1 MTGIITTTSISL
13 SWEKPDGNAS
23 SYEIQILGDPT
34 FNKTVTSTSDTI
46 EGLTPGNY
54 YIFLLSAVVGEN
66 NVTGNSSAISVYT
79 KPEVVQ
85 NLITGIIT
93 TTYVSLSW
101 ERPDGNASSYEIQI
115 LGEPTFEKSVT
126 STSDT
131 IEGLTPGNYY
141 TFLIT
146 AVVGENVTGKSS
158 EITVYT
164 QPEAVK
170 NLIIDI
176 ITTTSIFL
184 TWEKPDGNASLY
196 EIQILG
202 DPTHNKTVTTPSD
215 TIEGLIPGNYYMLLV
230 TAAVGEINVKGTSL
244 GIYVYTKPEVVKN
257 LMTGIITTT
266 SISLSWVRPDGNAS
280 SYEIQILGEP
290 TFNETVTSTSV
301 TIEGLTPGNYYTLLV
316 TAVVGENNVT
326 GNSSELSVYTKPD
339 LVKNLMTGIITTT
352 SISLSW
358 DKPDGNASS
367 YEIQILGEPTFNKTV
382 TSTSDTIGS
391 LTPGNYYTLLVTA
404 VVGENDVTGAS
415 SEIFEYTR
423 PEVVKNLMTGII
435 TTTSIS
441 LSWEKPDGNASSY
454 EIQILGNP
462 FFYKTVT
469 STSDTIEGLT
479 PGNYYTLLVTAVVG
493 DNNVT
498 GNSSEISVY
507 AKPDLVKNLM
517 IGITTTTSISLNW
530 EKPDGNASS
539 YEIQILG
546 DPTFNKTMTTTSYTI
561 ESLTPGNYYTLLVSA
576 VVGENNVTGNSSAIF
591 VYTKPEVVKNLMTG
605 VITTTSL
612 SVSWEKPDGNASSY
626 EIQILGEPTVEKFVT
641 LASDV
646 IDGLIPGNY
655 YTLLVTAVVG
665 GNNVTGNSTEI
676 SVYTKPEG
684 VKNLMTGVITTTSIS
699 LSWAKPDGNA
709 SSYEIQIL
717 GEPTFNKTVTSTS
730 NIIEGLTPGNYY
742 TLLVTAVVGENN
754 VTGNSTEI
762 SVYTKPEGVKNLMAG
777 IITTTSISLSWAKP
791 DGNASSYEIQILG
804 EPTFNKT
811 VTSTS
816 DTIEGLTPG
825 NYYTLLVTAVVGENN
840 VTGNSTEI
848 SVYTK
853 PEGVKNL
860 MAGIITTT
868 SISLSWAKPD
878 GNASSYEIQI
888 LGEPTFNKTVTSTS
902 DTIEGLTPGNYY
914 TLLVTAVVG
923 ENNVTGNI
931 AEISVYT
938 KPQIVKNL
946 MAELITTNSLFLTW
960 EKPDGNASSYEIQI
974 LGEPTFNKTV
984 TSISDT
990 IEDLTP
996 GNYYTLL
1003 VTTVVVENVVTGTS
1017 FEISFNTKP
1026 EVVKNLMTGI
1036 ITTTSIS
1043 LSWEKPDGN
1052 ASFYEIQILGEPTF
1066 NKTVTLTSDTI
1077 EGLTPGNYYTLL
1089 VTAVVGEKK
1098 VRGNS
1103 TEISVYTKPE
1113 VAKNLMIGIITT
1125 TSISLSWE
1133 KPDGNVSSYEI
1144 QILGN
1149 PTFNKTVI
1157 STSDTLEGL
1166 TPGNYYTLLVT
1177 AVVGENNVTGNSSEI
1192 SEYTRPATVTK
1203 LKASII
1209 NSSTIYVS
1217 WLLPEGNRSSYLVD
1231 VIGDPPQSFIVY
1243 SESAI
1248 INYLTS
1254 GNQYT
1259 VRISAEAG
1267 NGLLGGSSD
1276 ILVLG
1281 NITATLVT
1289 TTSFWLNWDFNIAE
1303 NTTYSI
1309 SVYGEPSSTWTVNTT
1324 AIQITNLTS
1333 GNFYNIQI
1341 SAYNSY
1347 MVLYGYVGQI
1357 ILYTRP
1363 GVVRNVQVT
1372 NISINSMTMSWLPPQ
1387 SNYSH
1392 YLIEVTGD
1400 IYLNETTTSESLPVS
1415 GLTPG
1420 NQYTVTIRA
1429 VTGADVSGDFTDK
1442 IIFTR
1447 PEKVKNLIVFS
1458 VTDMSV
1464 SLSWLPPDGRTSSYL
1479 IQIQE
1484 DEKYNKIT
1492 PLTEFTVQDLIPGT
1506 WYTFLVSSLTGYD
1519 TVQGDN
1525 VSTSN
1530 YTIPGLVKNLTVDN
1544 ITTTSVS
1551 LNWEIPAGNADSYM
1565 IQVLEDPSLNRIV
1578 NTTLNT
1584 IGGLMPGYFYTFMV
1598 FALVGNDMVQ
1608 GDKNAISTYT
1618 EPDIVGNL
1626 RTENITTTSIS
1637 LSWEKLNGNAD
1648 SYKIQIIEDP
1658 SLNRIVTTS
1667 FNTIGGLTPGY
1678 YYTFMVFALVGNN
1691 SVQGKKNTTY
1701 IYTKPDVITDLR
1713 TLNISTTSITLG
1725 WQIPDGNV
1733 TFYLIEM
1740 AGPVTVYFQTSIN
1753 ESVIKD
1759 LMPGNLYS
1767 FRVFAVVGEPNVQ
1780 GNGVDISAYTIPG
1793 LVKNLTVDN
1802 ITTTSVTLNWEI
1814 PDGNADSYM
1823 IQVLEDP
1830 SLNRIVNTTL
1840 NTIGGLMPGYFY
1852 TFMVFALVGND
1863 MVQGDKNT
1871 ISTYTEPDIVGN
1883 LRTEN
1888 ITTTSISLSWEK
1900 LNGNADSYKIQIIE
1914 DPSLNRIVTTS
1925 FNTIGGL
1932 TPGYYY
1938 TFMVFALVGNNS
1950 VQGKKNTTFTYT
1962 KPDVITDLRTLNIS
1976 TTSITLGWQIS
1987 DGNVTFYLIE
1997 MAGPVTVY
2005 FQTSINESVIKD
2017 LMPGNL
2023 YSFRVFAVVGEPNVQ
2038 GNGVD
2043 ISAYTIPGLVKNL
2056 TVDNITTTSVTLNW
2070 EIPDGN
2076 ADSYMIQVLEDPSL
2090 NRIVNTTLNTI
2101 GGLMPGYFYTFMVF
2115 ALVGNDMVQGD
2126 KNTISTYTEPDIV
2139 GNLRTDNITTTSIS
2153 LSWEKLNGNADS
2165 YKIQIIEDPSLN
2177 RIVTTS
2183 FNTIGGLTP
2192 GYYYTFMVFA
2202 LVGNN
2207 SVQGKKNTTYTYTKP
2222 DAVTDLRTL
2231 NISTTSTTLGWQI
2244 PDGNVTFYL
2253 IEMAGPVA
2261 VYFQTYINE
2270 SVITNLTPGNLYSF
2284 QVFAVV
2290 GESKVQGNGL
2300 DISAYTIPG
2309 LVKNLTVDNITT
2321 TSVSLNWQ
2329 KPDGNADSYMIQVL
2343 EDPSLNRIVNTTLN
2357 TIGGLTPGY
2366 YYTFIVFALVGNN
2379 SVQGEKSTIS
2389 TYTKPEV
2396 VGNLKTENATTTSV
2410 SLSWEKPIGNASS
2423 YLIKTVEDPTLS
2435 KIVLTTFDTIIGL
2448 TSGYYYTFMV
2458 YALVENNSVQGERNT
2473 TYTYTKPN
2481 VVKNLITGIITT
2493 TSISVIWEKPDGNAS
2508 SYEIQ
2513 ILGDPT
2519 FNKTVA
2525 TTSDTIGG
2533 LTPGNYYT
2541 LMVTAVVGEN
2551 NVTGSSLE
2559 ISVNTRPATVTELKV
2574 SIINSSTIYVSWLLP
2589 EGNRS
2594 SYLVEVIGDP
2604 PQSFTVLSES
2614 VIITNLN
2621 IVNQYTLRITAV
2633 AGNGVQGGSKEL
2645 VILGNITATLITT
2658 TSFWLNWDSYFGE
2671 NTTYSISV
2679 YGEPSSNWT
2688 VNTTAI
2694 QITNLTSGNFYN
2706 IQISAYNR
2714 FLVLYGFVGQISL
2727 YTRPGMV
2734 GNVQVTNISTNSM
2747 TISWLPPH
2755 SNYSHYLI
2763 EVTGD
2768 IYKTRTTTSNSLLFS
2783 DLTPGNQYIVTITA
2797 VTGADVLGDSTEN
2810 INFTRPEKVKNLI
2823 VFSITDTSASL
2834 SWLPPDGRT
2843 SSYLIQIQGDEK
2855 YKKNTP
2861 LTLFTVQDL
2870 IPGTQYTF
2878 LVSSLTGY
2886 DTVQGDNV
2894 STSNYTIPGLVK
2906 NLTVDNNTTT
2916 SVSLNWQKPDGN
2928 ADSYMI
2934 QVLEDP
2940 SFNRIVNTTL
2950 NTIGGLT
2957 PGYYYTFTVFALVG
2971 NNSVQGKKNTI
2982 FTYTKPEI
2990 VGNLRKLNAT
3000 TTSVSLSWEKPIG
3013 NSSSYLI
3020 KIFEDPTFSKIVFT
3034 TFDTIGGLTP
3044 GYYYTFMVF
3053 ALVGNNSVQGEKNTM
3068 YTYTKPEIVG
3078 NLRKLNAT
3086 TTSVSLSWEK
3096 PIGNSSSYLI
3106 KIFEDPTF
3114 SKIVFTTFD
3123 TIGGLTPGYYYTF
3136 MVFALV
3142 GNNSVQGEKNT
3153 TYTYTKP
3160 DVVIDLRT
3168 LNISTT
3174 SITLGWQIPY
3184 GNVTFYMIEMAGPV
3198 TVYFQTSINESV
3210 ITNLTPGNLYSFR
3223 VFAVVGESKVQGNG
3237 LDISAY
3243 TRPEVVEDL
3252 KLQNIST
3259 TSVSLV
3265 WKPPIGYVESYR
3277 IQIVGN
3283 LSFTKN
3289 ITLPSATL
3297 GDLIPGNYYTALVSA
3312 VVQGTILGENKNISF
3327 NTEPAAVKNLTV
3339 EKITTS
3345 SFTLNWLPP
3354 EGAVSGYLIQISGN
3368 VNDTGDTTYKP
3379 EHLTPGNVYKVV
3391 VSAVVGDSK
3400 IQGEGSEIV
3409 VKTNA
3414 NSLIITLK
3422 YSSSADK
3429 SEVLI
3434 IDELNRII
3442 EQQFSGQNVTAV
3454 LKQIKKV

>member
-13 SWEKPDGNAS
+13 SWAK
-23 SYEIQILGDPT
+23 
-34 FNKTVTSTSDTI
+34 
-46 EGLTPGNY
+46 
-54 YIFLLSAVVGEN
+54 
-66 NVTGNSSAISVYT
+66 
-79 KPEVVQ
+79 
-85 NLITGIIT
+85 
-93 TTYVSLSW
+93 
-101 ERPDGNASSYEIQI
+101 PDGNASSYEIQI
-115 LGEPTFEKSVT
+115 LGEPTFDKNVI
-126 STSDT
+126 STSD
-131 IEGLTPGNYY
+131 
-141 TFLIT
+141 
-146 AVVGENVTGKSS
+146 
-158 EITVYT
+158 
-164 QPEAVK
+164 
-170 NLIIDI
+170 
-176 ITTTSIFL
+176 
-184 TWEKPDGNASLY
+184 
-196 EIQILG
+196 
-202 DPTHNKTVTTPSD
+202 
-215 TIEGLIPGNYYMLLV
+215 
-230 TAAVGEINVKGTSL
+230 
-244 GIYVYTKPEVVKN
+244 
-257 LMTGIITTT
+257 
-266 SISLSWVRPDGNAS
+266 
-280 SYEIQILGEP
+280 
-290 TFNETVTSTSV
+290 

-326 GNSSELSVYTKPD
+326 GNSTEISVYTKPEVVKNLMTGIITTTSLSLSWAKPDGNASSYEIQILGEPTFNKSVTSTSDTIEGLTPGNYYTLLVTAVVGENNVMGNSTEIFVYTKPEVVKNPMAGIITTTSISLSWEKPVGNASSYEIQILGEPTFNKTVTSTSDKIEGLTPGNYYTLLVTVVVGENNVTGKSTEISVYTKPEIVKNLMTGIITTTSLSLSWAKPDGNASSYEIQILGEPTFNKTVTSTSDTIEGLTPGNYYTLLVTAVVGNNNVTGNSCEISMYAKPD

-382 TSTSDTIGS
+382 TSTSETIGS

-415 SEIFEYTR
+415 SEIFEYTK

-435 TTTSIS
+435 TTTSI
-441 LSWEKPDGNASSY
+441 A
-454 EIQILGNP
+454 
-462 FFYKTVT
+462 
-469 STSDTIEGLT
+469 
-479 PGNYYTLLVTAVVG
+479 
-493 DNNVT
+493 
-498 GNSSEISVY
+498 
-507 AKPDLVKNLM
+507 
-517 IGITTTTSISLNW
+517 
-530 EKPDGNASS
+530 
-539 YEIQILG
+539 
-546 DPTFNKTMTTTSYTI
+546 
-561 ESLTPGNYYTLLVSA
+561 
-576 VVGENNVTGNSSAIF
+576 
-591 VYTKPEVVKNLMTG
+591 
-605 VITTTSL
+605 
-612 SVSWEKPDGNASSY
+612 
-626 EIQILGEPTVEKFVT
+626 
-641 LASDV
+641 
-646 IDGLIPGNY
+646 
-655 YTLLVTAVVG
+655 
-665 GNNVTGNSTEI
+665 
-676 SVYTKPEG
+676 
-684 VKNLMTGVITTTSIS
+684 

-730 NIIEGLTPGNYY
+730 DTIEGLTPGNYYTLLVIAVVGENNVTGNSTEISVYTQPEVVKNLMTGIITTTSISLSWAKPDGNASSYEIQILGEPTFDKNVISTSDTIEGLTPGNYY

-762 SVYTKPEGVKNLMAG
+762 SVYTKPEVVKNLMTG
-777 IITTTSISLSWAKP
+777 IITNTSLSLSWAKP

-840 VTGNSTEI
+840 VMGNSTEI

-853 PEGVKNL
+853 PEVVKNP

-868 SISLSWAKPD
+868 SISLSWEKPVGNASSYEIQILGEPTFNKTVTSTSDTIEGLTPGNYYTLLVTVVVGENNVTGKSTEISVYTKPEIVKNLMTGIITTTSLSLSWAKPD

-923 ENNVTGNI
+923 DNNVTGNSCEISMYAKPDLVKNLMTGIITTTSISLNWDKPDGNASSYEIQILGDPTFNKTMTTTSYTIEGLTSGIYYTLLVSAVVGENNVTGNSSAI
-931 AEISVYT
+931 FVYT
-938 KPQIVKNL
+938 KPEVVKNL
-946 MAELITTNSLFLTW
+946 MTGIITTTSISVSW
-960 EKPDGNASSYEIQI
+960 AKPDGNASSYEIQI

-984 TSISDT
+984 TSTSDT
-990 IEDLTP
+990 IDGLTP

-1003 VTTVVVENVVTGTS
+1003 VSAVVGENNVTGNS
-1017 FEISFNTKP
+1017 SEISVYTKPDLVKNLMTGVITTTSISLSWAKPDGNASSYEIQILGDPTFNKTMTTTSYTIEGLTSGIYYTLLVSAVVGENNVTGNSSAIFVYTKP

-1043 LSWEKPDGN
+1043 VSWAKPDGN
-1052 ASFYEIQILGEPTF
+1052 ASSYEIQILGEPTF
-1066 NKTVTLTSDTI
+1066 NKTVTSTSDTI
-1077 EGLTPGNYYTLL
+1077 DGLTPGNYYTLL
-1089 VTAVVGEKK
+1089 VSAVVGENN
-1098 VRGNS
+1098 VTGNS
-1103 TEISVYTKPE
+1103 SEISVYTKPE
-1113 VAKNLMIGIITT
+1113 VVKNLMTGMITT
-1125 TSISLSWE
+1125 TSISVSWE
-1133 KPDGNVSSYEI
+1133 KPDGNASSYEI
-1144 QILGN
+1144 QILGD
-1149 PTFNKTVI
+1149 PTFNKTVT
-1157 STSDTLEGL
+1157 STSDTIGGL

-1192 SEYTRPATVTK
+1192 SVYTKPDLVKNLMTRIITTTSISLNWEKPDGNASSYEIQILGDPTFNKTVTTTSYTIEGLTPGNYYTLLVSAVVGENNVKGNSSAIFVYTKPEVVKNLMTGIITTTSISVSWEKPDGNASSYEIQILGEPTFNKTVTSTSDTIGGLTPGNYYTLLVTAVVGENNVTGSSSEISVYTRPATVTE

-1217 WLLPEGNRSSYLVD
+1217 WLLPEGNRSLYLVD

-1243 SESAI
+1243 SESAT

-1254 GNQYT
+1254 GSQYT

-1289 TTSFWLNWDFNIAE
+1289 STSFWLNWDFNIAE

-1341 SAYNSY
+1341 SAYNRY

-1363 GVVRNVQVT
+1363 GVVGNVQVT
-1372 NISINSMTMSWLPPQ
+1372 NISTNSMTISWLPPQ

-1392 YLIEVTGD
+1392 YLIELTGD
-1400 IYLNETTTSESLPVS
+1400 IYLNETTTSGSLPVS

-1420 NQYTVTIRA
+1420 NQYAVTIRA
-1429 VTGADVSGDFTDK
+1429 VTGEDVSGDFTNK

-1458 VTDMSV
+1458 VTDTSV

-1492 PLTEFTVQDLIPGT
+1492 TLTEFTVQDLIPGT

-1525 VSTSN
+1525 VTTSH
-1530 YTIPGLVKNLTVDN
+1530 YTNPGVVKNLTVDN

-1551 LNWEIPAGNADSYM
+1551 LNWEIPDGNADSYM
-1565 IQVLEDPSLNRIV
+1565 IEVLEDPNLNRFV
-1578 NTTLNT
+1578 NTTL
-1584 IGGLMPGYFYTFMV
+1584 
-1598 FALVGNDMVQ
+1598 
-1608 GDKNAISTYT
+1608 
-1618 EPDIVGNL
+1618 
-1626 RTENITTTSIS
+1626 
-1637 LSWEKLNGNAD
+1637 
-1648 SYKIQIIEDP
+1648 
-1658 SLNRIVTTS
+1658 
-1667 FNTIGGLTPGY
+1667 NTIGGLTPGY

-1691 SVQGKKNTTY
+1691 SVQGEKNTM
-1701 IYTKPDVITDLR
+1701 YT
-1713 TLNISTTSITLG
+1713 
-1725 WQIPDGNV
+1725 
-1733 TFYLIEM
+1733 
-1740 AGPVTVYFQTSIN
+1740 
-1753 ESVIKD
+1753 
-1759 LMPGNLYS
+1759 
-1767 FRVFAVVGEPNVQ
+1767 
-1780 GNGVDISAYTIPG
+1780 YTIPG

-1802 ITTTSVTLNWEI
+1802 ITTTSVSLNWEI

-1888 ITTTSISLSWEK
+1888 ITTTSVSLSWEK
-1900 LNGNADSYKIQIIE
+1900 RNGNADSYKIQIIE

-1950 VQGKKNTTFTYT
+1950 VQGKKITTYT
-1962 KPDVITDLRTLNIS
+1962 
-1976 TTSITLGWQIS
+1976 
-1987 DGNVTFYLIE
+1987 
-1997 MAGPVTVY
+1997 
-2005 FQTSINESVIKD
+2005 
-2017 LMPGNL
+2017 
-2023 YSFRVFAVVGEPNVQ
+2023 
-2038 GNGVD
+2038 
-2043 ISAYTIPGLVKNL
+2043 YTIPGLVKNL
-2056 TVDNITTTSVTLNW
+2056 TVDFITTTSVSLNW

-2090 NRIVNTTLNTI
+2090 NRIVNTTLNAI

-2139 GNLRTDNITTTSIS
+2139 GNLRTENITTTSVS
-2153 LSWEKLNGNADS
+2153 LSWEKRNGNADS

-2222 DAVTDLRTL
+2222 
-2231 NISTTSTTLGWQI
+2231 
-2244 PDGNVTFYL
+2244 
-2253 IEMAGPVA
+2253 
-2261 VYFQTYINE
+2261 
-2270 SVITNLTPGNLYSF
+2270 
-2284 QVFAVV
+2284 
-2290 GESKVQGNGL
+2290 
-2300 DISAYTIPG
+2300 
-2309 LVKNLTVDNITT
+2309 
-2321 TSVSLNWQ
+2321 
-2329 KPDGNADSYMIQVL
+2329 
-2343 EDPSLNRIVNTTLN
+2343 
-2357 TIGGLTPGY
+2357 
-2366 YYTFIVFALVGNN
+2366 
-2379 SVQGEKSTIS
+2379 
-2389 TYTKPEV
+2389 
-2396 VGNLKTENATTTSV
+2396 
-2410 SLSWEKPIGNASS
+2410 
-2423 YLIKTVEDPTLS
+2423 
-2435 KIVLTTFDTIIGL
+2435 
-2448 TSGYYYTFMV
+2448 
-2458 YALVENNSVQGERNT
+2458 
-2473 TYTYTKPN
+2473 N
-2481 VVKNLITGIITT
+2481 VVKNLMTGIITI

-2513 ILGDPT
+2513 ILGEPT

-2525 TTSDTIGG
+2525 TTSNTIGG

-2541 LMVTAVVGEN
+2541 LLVTAVVGEY

-2559 ISVNTRPATVTELKV
+2559 ISVNTKPKVVKNLMTRNITTTSISLNWEKPDGNASSYEIQILGNPTFNKTMTSTSATIEGLTPGNYYTLLVSAVVGENNVTGDSSEISVYTKPAIVKNLMTGIITTTSISLTWEEPVGNASSYEIQILGNPTFNKTVASTIFTLKGLTPGNYYTLLVTAMVGENNVSGNSSVISVYTRPATVTELKA

-2594 SYLVEVIGDP
+2594 SYLIDVIGDP

-2614 VIITNLN
+2614 VIITNLH
-2621 IVNQYTLRITAV
+2621 IGNQYTLRITAV
-2633 AGNGVQGGSKEL
+2633 AGNGLQGGNKEL
-2645 VILGNITATLITT
+2645 FILGNITATLITT

-2688 VNTTAI
+2688 VNTTSI

-2714 FLVLYGFVGQISL
+2714 FSVLYGFVGQISL

-2768 IYKTRTTTSNSLLFS
+2768 IYKSRTTTSNSLLFS
-2783 DLTPGNQYIVTITA
+2783 DLTPGNQYIVAVTA

-2823 VFSITDTSASL
+2823 VSSITDTSVSL

-2843 SSYLIQIQGDEK
+2843 SSYLIQIQRDEN
-2855 YKKNTP
+2855 YKKTTP
-2861 LTLFTVQDL
+2861 LTVFTVQDL
-2870 IPGTQYTF
+2870 IPGTHYTF

-2906 NLTVDNNTTT
+2906 NLTVDNITTT

-2934 QVLEDP
+2934 QVLEYP

-2957 PGYYYTFTVFALVG
+2957 PGYYYTFMVFALVG
-2971 NNSVQGKKNTI
+2971 NNSVQGKKNT
-2982 FTYTKPEI
+2982 TYTYTEPEI

-3020 KIFEDPTFSKIVFT
+3020 KI
-3034 TFDTIGGLTP
+3034 L
-3044 GYYYTFMVF
+3044 
-3053 ALVGNNSVQGEKNTM
+3053 
-3068 YTYTKPEIVG
+3068 
-3078 NLRKLNAT
+3078 
-3086 TTSVSLSWEK
+3086 
-3096 PIGNSSSYLI
+3096 
-3106 KIFEDPTF
+3106 EDPTF

-3153 TYTYTKP
+3153 TYTYTIPGLVKNLTVDNITTTSVSLNWQKP
-3160 DVVIDLRT
+3160 DGNADSYMIQVLEDPSFNRIVNTT
-3168 LNISTT
+3168 LNTIGGFTPGYYYTFTVFALVGNNSVQGKKITIFTYTKPEIVGNLRKLNATTT
-3174 SITLGWQIPY
+3174 SVSLSWEKPIGNSSSYLIKILEDPTFSKVVFTTFDTILG
-3184 GNVTFYMIEMAGPV
+3184 
-3198 TVYFQTSINESV
+3198 
-3210 ITNLTPGNLYSFR
+3210 LTPGYYYTFM
-3223 VFAVVGESKVQGNG
+3223 VFALVGNNSVQGEKNTTYT
-3237 LDISAY
+3237 Y
-3243 TRPEVVEDL
+3243 TRPEVVEDI

-3265 WKPPIGYVESYR
+3265 WQPPIGYVESYR

-3283 LSFTKN
+3283 PSFTK
-3289 ITLPSATL
+3289 IVTLPSATL

-3327 NTEPAAVKNLTV
+3327 NTEPGAVKNLTV
-3339 EKITTS
+3339 GKITTT

-3368 VNDTGDTTYKP
+3368 VNATGDTTYKP
-3379 EHLTPGNVYKVV
+3379 ERLTPGNVYKVV

-3400 IQGEGSEIV
+3400 MQGKGSEIV

-3434 IDELNRII
+3434 IEELNRII
-3442 EQQFSGQNVTAV
+3442 DQQFSGRNVTAV
-3454 LKQIKKV
+3454 LKQNKKV